1 MPIRYKASKNDRNG
15 IQPKRFNGNAADTWD
30 YVGQHTF
37 ASYLKAER
45 SRKGYSRHS
54 LAATAGIQEKRLLE
68 IEMGKEMPS
77 AKDMHALSTIL
88 DIPEGELLAA
98 GHLSRD

>member
-1 MPIRYKASKNDRNG
+1 MPIRYKAIKNDRSG
-15 IQPKRFNGNAADTWD
+15 IQPQRFNANAAATWD

-45 SRKGYSRHS
+45 SRKRCSRHS
-54 LAATAGIQEKRLLE
+54 LAVAAGIPEKRLLE

-77 AKDMHALSTIL
+77 FKEMQVLSTVL
-88 DIPEGELLAA
+88 GIPEGELLAA
-98 GHLSRD
+98 GHVSRE

>member
-1 MPIRYKASKNDRNG
+1 MPIRHKARKSDRNG
-15 IQPKRFNGNAADTWD
+15 IQPQRFNANAADTWD

-45 SRKGYSRHS
+45 ARRGCSRHV
-54 LAATAGIQEKRLLE
+54 LAVTTGIQEKRLVE

-77 AKDMHALSTIL
+77 FKDIRAIATVLEV
-88 DIPEGELLAA
+88 PESELMTA
-98 GHLSRD
+98 GHLKQE

>member
-15 IQPKRFNGNAADTWD
+15 IQPQRFNGNAAGTWD

-37 ASYLKAER
+37 ASYLKTER
-45 SRKGYSRHS
+45 SRKSYSRHA
-54 LAATAGIQEKRLLE
+54 LAAAVGIQEKRLLE

-77 AKDMHALSTIL
+77 FKEMHALSTVL
-88 DIPEGELLAA
+88 DIPESELLAA
-98 GHLSRD
+98 GHVSRE